1 MAEIEMA
8 NRGDYTSIASDDLTF
23 APDVN
28 VAPTVLPSSVTAA
41 SGGQCANLPQYL
53 FGQPIPA
60 ETENQSNYE
69 NCKYNL
75 KTTLSTRSKSDT
87 TIIGMISENKKI
99 LTAILDD
106 IPRLLSLKIIT
117 KEQGEI
123 AKTNISKLLDCFTNP
138 AGGRK
143 RTRRSGRKANKK
155 TQRRQ
160 KKRTSK
166 NIKRQKKQRRTSKR

>member
-8 NRGDYTSIASDDLTF
+8 NRGEYTPIDSDDLTF
-23 APDVN
+23 APTLN
-28 VAPTVLPSSVTAA
+28 VEPTVLPSSVTAA
-41 SGGQCANLPQYL
+41 SGGQCANLPRYL

-87 TIIGMISENKKI
+87 TIIGMISENKRI
-99 LTAILDD
+99 LTAILND
-106 IPRLLSLKIIT
+106 IPRLLSLRIINPA
-117 KEQGEI
+117 QGET
-123 AKTNISKLLDCFTNP
+123 AKGNIKMLLDCFTNP
-138 AGGRK
+138 TGGRK

-155 TQRRQ
+155 TQRKQ